1 MESIPEAQI
10 SEKLSEYRNE
20 RDRDIERF
28 LRERAI
34 EYERRRWASTYLLLS
49 PADNFQSAT
58 IEAYFTL
65 SHKAITPGDKVS
77 NAKKKWLGNGL
88 RNPNNLYHAVLIGQM
103 GKRIGAGRESLLTG
117 DQILNCAFE
126 VVRQADKIIA
136 ARNVFLECDIHRVR
150 LQELYVDYGFREL
163 QRNERFVQLFCKI

>member
-1 MESIPEAQI
+1 
-10 SEKLSEYRNE
+10 
-20 RDRDIERF
+20 
-28 LRERAI
+28 
-34 EYERRRWASTYLLLS
+34 
-49 PADNFQSAT
+49 
-58 IEAYFTL
+58 
-65 SHKAITPGDKVS
+65 
-77 NAKKKWLGNGL
+77 
-88 RNPNNLYHAVLIGQM
+88 M

-150 LQELYVDYGFREL
+150 LQELYEDYGFREL